1 MQNKIF
7 VRNLPFTCVESEL
20 GDLFAQYGEV
30 CSAKIAV
37 DRETGRARG
46 FGFIEM
52 GSEKQAEDAIRGLD
66 SSDFGG
72 RTIYVAVSEPRPQF
86 DSNRSNS
93 RGLGVSLSGP
103 RQRKPSTAYGDW

>member
-30 CSAKIAV
+30 FSAKIAV
-37 DRETGRARG
+37 DRETGRPRG

-52 GSEKQAEDAIRGLD
+52 GSEKQAEDAIRELD
-66 SSDFGG
+66 SVDFGG
-72 RTIYVAVSEPRPQF
+72 RRIQVAISEQRPQL
-86 DSNRSNS
+86 DNKRSNGQS
-93 RGLGVSLSGP
+93 LGVSRSGP
-103 RQRKPSTAYGDW
+103 RHRKPSTAYGSW